1 MTEYKYNIIVN
12 GEVLAKECRLPIAL
26 MIVETFVIKFYAEPN
41 LSVTLQRIPDEKSI
55 GDAEV
60 PE

>member
-26 MIVETFVIKFYAEPN
+26 MIVETFAIKFYAESN
-41 LSVTLQRIPDEKSI
+41 LSVTLQRIPE
-55 GDAEV
+55 EV
-60 PE
+60 R